1 LFIDVSRLT
10 LPFLFAVA
18 TEFMDHGSL
27 QDILHNETMVMEGE
41 FLLHMLRDISQGI
54 RFLHSAN
61 PPVIHG
67 DLKSANILVD
77 SKFRAKISDFGLS
90 HKKEKA
96 AMGTPLW
103 MAPELL
109 RGEAL
114 NSPMSDMYSVGII
127 LYELYSRKHPYDGED
142 DRDVIRLVCDKKVN
156 KRPPVP
162 EGCPPKIVKLMKF
175 LLLADPSLR
184 ASAEVFDNRISE
196 LTVANVEY
204 GKSRLSTFRGG
215 RPSLDRKSSEGSS
228 GDNMLYNIFPR
239 HIADI
244 LKNGGKV
251 EAESHDIITIFFS
264 DIVGFTTIAES
275 LPPLK
280 VANLLDQLYLKFDAL
295 ARKHDLFKIETIGD
309 AYMCASNLA
318 KKQDIDHVKR
328 IAEFAIDAVEAASQT
343 LIDAEDP
350 SRGNVV
356 IRVGFHSGPVVSNVI
371 GSMNPRY
378 GIFGDTVNVSSRME
392 STSKPGQIHCSERSA
407 HLLMKQAR
415 KMLVTRRGET
425 KIKGKGTMTTYW
437 IHKSRAHN

>member
-1 LFIDVSRLT
+1 
-10 LPFLFAVA
+10 
-18 TEFMDHGSL
+18 MDHGSL
-27 QDILHNETMVMEGE
+27 QDVLHNETMVMEGE

-54 RFLHSAN
+54 RFLHSAS
-61 PPVIHG
+61 PPIIHG

-90 HKKEKA
+90 HKKKKG

-114 NSPMSDMYSVGII
+114 NSTMSDMYSVGII
-127 LYELYSRKHPYDGED
+127 MYELYSRKHPYDGED
-142 DRDVIRLVCDKKVN
+142 DSDVIRLICDKKVN

-162 EGCPPKIVKLMKF
+162 EGCPPKTLKLMKF

-184 ASAEVFDNRISE
+184 PSADVFDNRISE
-196 LTVANVEY
+196 LTVANVES
-204 GKSRLSTFRGG
+204 GESHLSSFRGG
-215 RPSLDRKSSEGSS
+215 NPCLGSRNNDGS
-228 GDNMLYNIFPR
+228 AGDMLYKVFPR
-239 HIADI
+239 HIADV

-251 EAESHDIITIFFS
+251 EPESHDIITIFFS

-295 ARKHDLFKIETIGD
+295 AGKYDLFKIETIGD

-318 KKQDIDHVKR
+318 KKQDMDHVKR